1 MGDVNLDFCGRVWS
15 NGAGERAIASP
26 RSVDISRSLSG
37 TTRPVEASEVLGA
50 SASFRP
56 SRGGGDGSS
65 VALCVASAG
74 CASEKDRHVSVNA

>member
-1 MGDVNLDFCGRVWS
+1 MGEVNLDFCWRVRS

-56 SRGGGDGSS
+56 SWGGGGGNS

-74 CASEKDRHVSVNA
+74 CASEKDRHESVNA

>member
-1 MGDVNLDFCGRVWS
+1 MEDVDLDFGGGVSVGGR
-15 NGAGERAIASP
+15 ATASP

-50 SASFRP
+50 SAP
-56 SRGGGDGSS
+56 SSSSGGGGGSG

-74 CASEKDRHVSVNA
+74 CTSEKRSSSVLAS